1 MLRCSTSPYP
11 SQHAFV
17 VQFAAHTA
25 LDAEDLAGRVEHVV
39 SGQAT
44 QFHSMQ
50 ALFEFVV
57 QVLQAVHASEGE
69 RDFQE
74 RRHATPVR
82 ITDAVQ
88 PRHVFQQF

>member
-11 SQHAFV
+11 TQHAFV

-25 LDAEDLAGRVEHVV
+25 LDAEDLTGRVEHVV

-44 QFHSMQ
+44 QFHSLQ

-57 QVLQAVHASEGE
+57 QVLQAVHASEDEGN
-69 RDFQE
+69 FLPG
-74 RRHATPVR
+74 HP
-82 ITDAVQ
+82 DAE
-88 PRHVFQQF
+88 

>member
-11 SQHAFV
+11 TQHAFV
-17 VQFAAHTA
+17 VQFAANTA

-44 QFHSMQ
+44 QFHSVK

-57 QVLQAVHASEGE
+57 QVLQVVHASEDEKNSLPG
-69 RDFQE
+69 
-74 RRHATPVR
+74 HP
-82 ITDAVQ
+82 DAE
-88 PRHVFQQF
+88 

>member
-11 SQHAFV
+11 TQHAFV

-44 QFHSMQ
+44 QFHSLQ

-57 QVLQAVHASEGE
+57 QVLQAIHTSEDE
-69 RDFQE
+69 RNFLSG
-74 RRHATPVR
+74 HP
-82 ITDAVQ
+82 DAE
-88 PRHVFQQF
+88 

>member
-11 SQHAFV
+11 TQHAFV

-44 QFHSMQ
+44 QFHSMK

-69 RDFQE
+69 RNFLPG
-74 RRHATPVR
+74 HP
-82 ITDAVQ
+82 DAE
-88 PRHVFQQF
+88 